1 MIRVF
6 PPNTTDFTAGGI
18 ALQPTECEVTEEA
31 NGAFDVSLTMPRD
44 DEYGRHQWLVPEN
57 ILFLPA
63 SPKNAPIQHV
73 VKTAG
78 TVQIY
83 KAKGKAFKAKE
94 EREALVYVTS
104 PGIYTKVKQL
114 VSVTKYS
121 DVVVYATEA
130 LTDEAG
136 KVAHGK
142 ELTYISETDSAI
154 FCSTSGGLIGYV
166 KKAECY
172 FVEER
177 QGEVITIVNDGTYA
191 NQMQPFRIVN
201 VTKKSP
207 GIYTAKAEHLTF
219 DCNYETMQTLD
230 LTNKPLSELCDE
242 LTTERVKYIAGAS
255 KYITKNWKLPTSVNV
270 FNDIA
275 EDNNLQIIR
284 DGCNVYILPADTS
297 NVTLELKTG
306 ETGNIVSLETE
317 TDTSE
322 LITRFIPVINDA
334 DKNPVDQDPIDSEHI
349 DEHPFPYIERIQVD
363 TIEEGQAE
371 AAKEFEAG
379 CDLPKITITIQCLA
393 GALDGVSVFDTAH
406 VVDPLTNVDVTG
418 RINTVKTNACT
429 GHVTEIEIGS
439 AKDRVSVS
447 VFAKVSGTWQVS
459 G

>member
-6 PPNTTDFTAGGI
+6 PPNATDFTAGGI
-18 ALQPTECEVTEEA
+18 VLQPSECEVTEEA

-44 DEYGRHQWLVPEN
+44 DEYKRHEWLVPEN

-83 KAKGKAFKAKE
+83 KAKGKATSKKVPTTISLAP
-94 EREALVYVTS
+94 LVIMPVTTVTYSKVPLYVS
-104 PGIYTKVKQL
+104 
-114 VSVTKYS
+114 
-121 DVVVYATEA
+121 EA

-136 KVAHGK
+136 KVAHGTK
-142 ELTYISETDSAI
+142 LTYISETDSTI
-154 FCSTSGGLIGYV
+154 FCSTSGGLIGYA

-172 FVEER
+172 YVGEE

-201 VTKKSP
+201 VAKKSP
-207 GIYTAKAEHLTF
+207 GTYTVKAEHLTF
-219 DCNYETMQTLD
+219 DCNYETLQTLD

-242 LTTERVKYIAGAS
+242 LTTDRVKYIAGVS

-270 FNDIA
+270 VSDIA

-322 LITRFIPVINDA
+322 MVTRFIPVINDA
-334 DKNPVDQDPIDSEHI
+334 DKKPVDQDPIDSPHI

-371 AAKEFEAG
+371 AAKGFEAG
-379 CDLPKITITIQCLA
+379 CDLPKITITIGCLA

-406 VVDPLTNVDVTG
+406 VVDPLTGVDVTG

-447 VFAKVSGTWQVS
+447 VFAKVSGTWQKA
-459 G
+459 GE

>member
-1 MIRVF
+1 MIRVY

-57 ILFLPA
+57 ILFLAA

-83 KAKGKAFKAKE
+83 KAKGKGTTKTE
-94 EREALVYVTS
+94 EKLVYVTS
-104 PGIYTKVKQL
+104 PGIYGLKKFTTTTYS
-114 VSVTKYS
+114 SVP
-121 DVVVYATEA
+121 VYAAEA

-142 ELTYISETDSAI
+142 ELTYISETESAI

-166 KKAECY
+166 KKTECY

-207 GIYTAKAEHLTF
+207 GTYTVKAEHLTF
-219 DCNYETMQTLD
+219 DCNYETLQTLD

-255 KYITKNWKLPTSVNV
+255 KYITKNWKLPTSVSV
-270 FNDIA
+270 MNDIA

-284 DGCNVYILPADTS
+284 DGCNVYLLPADTS

-406 VVDPLTNVDVTG
+406 VVDELTNVDVTG

-447 VFAKVSGTWQVS
+447 VFTQPSGTWQVS